1 MSGSMAPS
9 PPVTDGRLGLC
20 LRLGLVIAIGL
31 IWTHGPTH
39 GLAGTERPGKG
50 VRCPRCGLRGGK
62 RPDGKYSCLNRHVF
76 INEEPV
82 ATPADAAQPEATPAS
97 AAQPEAT
104 PASAAQPEATPA
116 DAAQPEATPADAAKR
131 EG

>member
-20 LRLGLVIAIGL
+20 LRLGLVIAVGL

-39 GLAGTERPGKG
+39 GLAGTPDPGDGG
-50 VRCPRCGLRGGK
+50 VRCPICRSPGGERG
-62 RPDGKYSCLNRHVF
+62 DGKYSCTKRHVF
-76 INEEPV
+76 TEAEAEAAKAAAVQADTAEAEV
-82 ATPADAAQPEATPAS
+82 APAVAAPAEATKS
-97 AAQPEAT
+97 
-104 PASAAQPEATPA
+104 
-116 DAAQPEATPADAAKR
+116 